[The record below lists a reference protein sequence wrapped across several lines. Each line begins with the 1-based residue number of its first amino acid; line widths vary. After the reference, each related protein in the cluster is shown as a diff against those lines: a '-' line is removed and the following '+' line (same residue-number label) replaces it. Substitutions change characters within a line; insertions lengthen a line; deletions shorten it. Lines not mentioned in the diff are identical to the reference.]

1 MLPSAL
7 RVMAIFALSEITN
20 QFFNLHFRSFE
31 NVKNKKMTE
40 IKSICV
46 FCGSS
51 DGNDI
56 QVEAQ
61 AKELGTYLANHDIT
75 LVYGAAKIGVM
86 GQVAQ
91 ASLDHKGKVI
101 GVIPEFLKLKEVVHL
116 GLTELITNENMHQR
130 KMTMQEIS
138 DGFITLPGGFG
149 TLEELFE
156 IITWSQLGLHQKPIG
171 LLNVNGFYDDLLKML
186 EHMVRRG
193 FLKMENYELLIV
205 DTTVEG
211 LISKMKAYKPQAVP
225 KWLKGD
231 RT

>member
-1 MLPSAL
+1 M
-7 RVMAIFALSEITN
+7 IFAFVEM
-20 QFFNLHFRSFE
+20 
-31 NVKNKKMTE
+31 KNMNDL
-40 IKSICV
+40 KSICV

-51 DGNDI
+51 EGNDLE
-56 QVEAQ
+56 VGKTAM
-61 AKELGTYLANHDIT
+61 ELGAYMARNNIG

-91 ASLDHKGKVI
+91 AALDNGGKVI

-116 GLTELITNENMHQR
+116 GLTELIVNKNMHER
-130 KMTMQEIS
+130 KMKMQEIS

-171 LLNVNGFYDDLLKML
+171 LLNVNGFYDDLLSLL
-186 EHMVRRG
+186 ETMVKRG
-193 FLKMENYELLIV
+193 FLKMENYELLLV
-205 DTTVEG
+205 DTSVEG
-211 LISKMKAYKPQAVP
+211 LLYKMKTFKAPDVP
-225 KWLKGD
+225 KWLKAD